1 MEPQGFSFFTKV
13 KISTTTIVYQL
24 YMIEIELLQV
34 ALGTRNGLSH
44 IPNQIEW
51 VAAHDFADKQGVTG
65 LMLSGIERLVTVD
78 EAVKE
83 SIQKV
88 FLLQWIGERDDDSCL
103 MLTLFP
109 AKEMHRVDGDAH
121 HTLGRDI
128 AGLFRPK
135 PFAFDAGILY

>member
-1 MEPQGFSFFTKV
+1 
-13 KISTTTIVYQL
+13 
-24 YMIEIELLQV
+24 MIEIELLQV
-34 ALGTRNGLSH
+34 ALVTRNGLSH

-65 LMLSGIERLVTVD
+65 LMLSGIERLVTTD

-109 AKEMHRVDGDAH
+109 AKEMHRVDGDRRLVL
-121 HTLGRDI
+121 TDLKSLTNI
-128 AGLFRPK
+128 NSTTNNK
-135 PFAFDAGILY
+135 IISYE